1 MVTAIAARHALDPAI
16 NELLAG
22 LARHSRD
29 VLAHGVHV
37 AVLSI
42 RLGHVLGLDDAHL
55 DLLARA
61 ALLHDVGKQDV
72 PLRILDKA
80 GALTDDEWEVI
91 RDHPEA
97 GHRRLVDAEMP
108 EEAQIVLHHHERVD
122 GCGYPCGCAGEDI
135 PLESRVLAVA
145 DAFDAMTTL
154 RPYRSAMTAEAAVAE
169 LRAAAGHQYDPLVV
183 EALADVLAG
192 AVA

>member
-22 LARHSRD
+22 LGRHSRD

-42 RLGHVLGLDDAHL
+42 RLGHALELDDAQL

-72 PLRILDKA
+72 PLQILDKA
-80 GALTDDEWEVI
+80 GALTEDEWEVI

-97 GHRRLVDAEMP
+97 GHRRLVDADMP
-108 EEAQIVLHHHERVD
+108 EEAHIVLHHHERVD

-145 DAFDAMTTL
+145 DAFDAMTTQ

-169 LRAAAGHQYDPLVV
+169 LRSAAGRQYDPLVV
-183 EALADVLAG
+183 DALADVLAG
-192 AVA
+192 AMA